1 MRFNF
6 LKKIIILLTMLCVVS
21 VNAYSKSFSL
31 RINNPN
37 SNVELNT
44 NMNHENMN
52 HENISI
58 NNKKS
63 CNMSKACADCKK
75 GACLSTNCSKCQSC
89 SSLNIIPQYIAT
101 SIYESLN
108 QSKLTF
114 NAIKI
119 KPIHYSI
126 YIPPE

>member
-6 LKKIIILLTMLCVVS
+6 LKKIIILLAMLCVVS

-52 HENISI
+52 HKNM
-58 NNKKS
+58 NHK
-63 CNMSKACADCKK
+63 NMSKACADCKK
-75 GACLSTNCSKCQSC
+75 GACLSTNCSNCSKCQSC
-89 SSLNIIPQYIAT
+89 TSLNIIPQYIAT